1 MHFKA
6 IKDWLQNHS
15 RTRKQHAGRKF
26 GKKWTTCEVLIVTKK
41 AEIEDALW
49 EKGLQLGSR
58 KMITKYQETVNDVIN
73 KLSEESLEEAKQMA
87 EQWNKERPPPEVQ
100 AE

>member
-1 MHFKA
+1 M
-6 IKDWLQNHS
+6 
-15 RTRKQHAGRKF
+15 
-26 GKKWTTCEVLIVTKK
+26 TKK
-41 AEIEDALW
+41 AEIEDALR
-49 EKGLQLGSR
+49 EKGLQLGSC

-87 EQWNKERPPPEVQ
+87 EQWNKEQPPPEVQ

>member
-1 MHFKA
+1 M
-6 IKDWLQNHS
+6 
-15 RTRKQHAGRKF
+15 
-26 GKKWTTCEVLIVTKK
+26 TKK

-87 EQWNKERPPPEVQ
+87 EQWNKEWPPPEVQ
-100 AE
+100 SE